1 MHYTLL
7 QFLILLS
14 EAVLLIVLAQ
24 KVKISCSIFLVLA
37 GLGIGYIP
45 GIPALSIDP
54 ELIFQIFL
62 SALLYEAA
70 WYTLSNDFWRW
81 KRPINLL
88 RFLAGD
94 HHLIGCRFL
103 SSSTIPGFTLGMGFL
118 LGRLGHGARVVSYPR
133 VLIMQNYNQNER

>member
-14 EAVLLIVLAQ
+14 EAVLLIILAQ

-54 ELIFQIFL
+54 EVIFQIFL
-62 SALLYEAA
+62 LALLYEAA
-70 WYTLSNDFWRW
+70 CYTLSNDFRCWQ
-81 KRPINLL
+81 RPINLL
-88 RFLAGD
+88 RFRTGD
-94 HHLIGCRFL
+94 HHLIGCRF
-103 SSSTIPGFTLGMGFL
+103 FKFL
-118 LGRLGHGARVVSYPR
+118 HDPWFYTGHGLFAGPAWPLRTCCILSTGFNHAK
-133 VLIMQNYNQNER
+133 LQSE

>member
-1 MHYTLL
+1 MYYTLL

-45 GIPALSIDP
+45 DIPALSINP
-54 ELIFQIFL
+54 EVIFQIFL
-62 SALLYEAA
+62 PALLYKAA
-70 WYTLSNDFWRW
+70 WYTLSNDFRHWQ
-81 KRPINLL
+81 RPISLL

-94 HHLIGCRFL
+94 HHLISCRF
-103 SSSTIPGFTLGMGFL
+103 SKFL
-118 LGRLGHGARVVSYPR
+118 HDPCFYTGHGLSVGPAWPLRTCCILSR
-133 VLIMQNYNQNER
+133 VLIMRNCYHNGR